1 MRDGVAVG
9 ALTMY
14 AKGVDAFD
22 EQIRSLLL
30 EMAKDI
36 SFALDLFRK
45 EAQRRRMENQ
55 LQLTAKVFDQGG
67 EGIMITDDQVNII
80 TVVSTGR
87 SN

>member
-30 EMAKDI
+30 EMAKDKPRDEQELLEI
-36 SFALDLFRK
+36 TGVGEHKLRKYGSIFLAAL
-45 EAQRRRMENQ
+45 AQDDA
-55 LQLTAKVFDQGG
+55 TA
-67 EGIMITDDQVNII
+67 
-80 TVVSTGR
+80 
-87 SN
+87 